1 MRLTRDL
8 MENKHGKI
16 FSVFSGKRLTS
27 TKICGIIE
35 AHQGEQQKKE
45 KLKME
50 NFPYTM
56 LHFTTWDPE
65 HGERNRESTYRIQS
79 ADDLADQMEQM
90 KSAWIF
96 EEFAVEE
103 YHEDAAAVRKA
114 IEAGEHM
121 RAWIT
126 QDTEEGE
133 IELARSE
140 MPLADYMAAIA
151 DDISWWDA
159 ATHAE

>member
-1 MRLTRDL
+1 MK
-8 MENKHGKI
+8 N
-16 FSVFSGKRLTS
+16 
-27 TKICGIIE
+27 
-35 AHQGEQQKKE
+35 QKAE
-45 KLKME
+45 K
-50 NFPYTM
+50 FPYTQ

-65 HGERNRESTYRIQS
+65 HGECNRESTYRIQS
-79 ADDLADQMEQM
+79 ADDLAYQMEQM

-140 MPLADYMAAIA
+140 MPLADYAAALAPAI
-151 DDISWWDA
+151 
-159 ATHAE
+159 TG

>member
-1 MRLTRDL
+1 MK
-8 MENKHGKI
+8 N
-16 FSVFSGKRLTS
+16 
-27 TKICGIIE
+27 
-35 AHQGEQQKKE
+35 QKAE
-45 KLKME
+45 K
-50 NFPYTM
+50 FPYTM

-65 HGERNRESTYRIQS
+65 HGEGNRENTYRIQS
-79 ADDLADQMEQM
+79 ADDLAYQMEQI

-126 QDTEEGE
+126 QDTEDGE

-151 DDISWWDA
+151 DDISWYAAPDA
-159 ATHAE
+159 E

>member
-1 MRLTRDL
+1 
-8 MENKHGKI
+8 
-16 FSVFSGKRLTS
+16 
-27 TKICGIIE
+27 
-35 AHQGEQQKKE
+35 
-45 KLKME
+45 ME

-65 HGERNRESTYRIQS
+65 HGECNRESTYRIQD
-79 ADDLADQMEQM
+79 ADDLAYQMEQM

-96 EEFAVEE
+96 ETFAVEG
-103 YHEDAAAVRKA
+103 YHENAAAVRRA
-114 IEAGEHM
+114 IASGEHM

-126 QDTEEGE
+126 QDTEDGE

-151 DDISWWDA
+151 DDISWWP
-159 ATHAE
+159 AEEASDE

>member
-1 MRLTRDL
+1 MKTKKT
-8 MENKHGKI
+8 EK
-16 FSVFSGKRLTS
+16 TS
-27 TKICGIIE
+27 Y
-35 AHQGEQQKKE
+35 
-45 KLKME
+45 
-50 NFPYTM
+50 PYTM
-56 LHFTTWDPE
+56 LQFTTWDPE
-65 HGERNRESTYRIQS
+65 HGECNRESTYRIQS
-79 ADDLADQMEQM
+79 ADDLAYQMEQM
-90 KSAWIF
+90 KSAGLF
-96 EEFAVEE
+96 EEFAAEE

-151 DDISWWDA
+151 DDISWWDEA
-159 ATHAE
+159 PHAE

>member
-1 MRLTRDL
+1 MKTKKT
-8 MENKHGKI
+8 EK
-16 FSVFSGKRLTS
+16 TS
-27 TKICGIIE
+27 Y
-35 AHQGEQQKKE
+35 
-45 KLKME
+45 
-50 NFPYTM
+50 PYTM

-65 HGERNRESTYRIQS
+65 HGECNRESTYRIQS
-79 ADDLADQMEQM
+79 ADDLAYQMEQM

-96 EEFAVEE
+96 EEFADEE

-114 IEAGEHM
+114 IASGEHM

-151 DDISWWDA
+151 DDISWYAAPDA
-159 ATHAE
+159 E

>member
-1 MRLTRDL
+1 MK
-8 MENKHGKI
+8 N
-16 FSVFSGKRLTS
+16 
-27 TKICGIIE
+27 
-35 AHQGEQQKKE
+35 QKAE
-45 KLKME
+45 K
-50 NFPYTM
+50 FPYTM
-56 LHFTTWDPE
+56 LQFTTWDPE
-65 HGERNRESTYRIQS
+65 HGECNRESTYRIQS
-79 ADDLADQMEQM
+79 ADDLAYQMERM
-90 KSAWIF
+90 KSEWIY

-140 MPLADYMAAIA
+140 MPLADYAAALAPAI
-151 DDISWWDA
+151 
-159 ATHAE
+159 TG

>member
-1 MRLTRDL
+1 MKTKKA
-8 MENKHGKI
+8 EK
-16 FSVFSGKRLTS
+16 TS
-27 TKICGIIE
+27 Y
-35 AHQGEQQKKE
+35 
-45 KLKME
+45 
-50 NFPYTM
+50 PYTM

-65 HGERNRESTYRIQS
+65 HGECNRESTYRIQS
-79 ADDLADQMEQM
+79 ADDLAYQMERM

-96 EEFAVEE
+96 EEFADEE
-103 YHEDAAAVRKA
+103 YHEDAAAVRRA

-126 QDTEEGE
+126 QDTDEGE

-159 ATHAE
+159 EEASDE